1 MLLAMDPPRHNDY
14 RRPMVKRFVPKVMEE
29 LEDRI
34 RAITREIL
42 VDAREKGDVDFVARR
57 DLRRCRRR

>member
-14 RRPMVKRFVPKVMEE
+14 RRPMVKRFMPKVMEE

-34 RAITREIL
+34 RTITREIL
-42 VDAREKGDVDFVARR
+42 GG
-57 DLRRCRRR
+57 RRRRRRVRRTT